1 MLGAFLLQLERA
13 LQLSAD
19 MQKRNVPRNV
29 HTHSALM
36 NVCIKC
42 GQLRLALECWENMQR
57 DAIEPNVVRHLSTR
71 QFPSTAAYIAHRDWH
86 GVSHKSPCTSHY
98 STQQA
103 GLSCTLGQ
111 LSGRAAQSTQR
122 VAGQLISR
130 Q

>member
-1 MLGAFLLQLERA
+1 MCTSWLQLERA

-57 DAIEPNVVRHLSTR
+57 DAIEPNVVRHLSARHSNHTCWR
-71 QFPSTAAYIAHRDWH
+71 
-86 GVSHKSPCTSHY
+86 
-98 STQQA
+98 
-103 GLSCTLGQ
+103 TL
-111 LSGRAAQSTQR
+111 
-122 VAGQLISR
+122 
-130 Q
+130 

>member
-1 MLGAFLLQLERA
+1 VFQSEIWEGLLQLDRA

-57 DAIEPNVVRHLSTR
+57 DAIEPNVVRATLHCT
-71 QFPSTAAYIAHRDWH
+71 Y
-86 GVSHKSPCTSHY
+86 PC
-98 STQQA
+98 
-103 GLSCTLGQ
+103 
-111 LSGRAAQSTQR
+111 
-122 VAGQLISR
+122 I
-130 Q
+130 

>member
-1 MLGAFLLQLERA
+1 MTPECLVWLQLERA

-57 DAIEPNVVRHLSTR
+57 DAIEPNVVRSSLNDVLESRVMAWDHLSCSSR
-71 QFPSTAAYIAHRDWH
+71 WLLS
-86 GVSHKSPCTSHY
+86 SPTVCLSSRVTS
-98 STQQA
+98 
-103 GLSCTLGQ
+103 
-111 LSGRAAQSTQR
+111 R
-122 VAGQLISR
+122 
-130 Q
+130 

>member
-1 MLGAFLLQLERA
+1 MFQSEIWEGLLQLDRA

-57 DAIEPNVVRHLSTR
+57 DAIEPNVVRATLQCT
-71 QFPSTAAYIAHRDWH
+71 Y
-86 GVSHKSPCTSHY
+86 PC
-98 STQQA
+98 
-103 GLSCTLGQ
+103 
-111 LSGRAAQSTQR
+111 
-122 VAGQLISR
+122 I
-130 Q
+130 